1 MIDDIL
7 HEVERDALPDAAV
20 RVTSL
25 ATDYLASAR
34 RGEGAVS
41 PAVQRDEVDA
51 RFAEPLP
58 EHGRPLADVV
68 DRIRDEIIAD
78 ANHLAHPMYM
88 GHQVSFALPVAA
100 WVDSVISALN
110 QSIAVEEMSPTLTA
124 LEMRVV
130 RWMCDVAGLP
140 ATSGGTFTSGG
151 TEATFTAL
159 LAARAAALPDSWV
172 EGLRHHA
179 PVVLCGEH
187 THYAVT
193 RAVAQ
198 LGLGMRSAIA
208 VPSDHYRMS
217 PSALER
223 ELDRVNAAGTGVIA
237 VVATAGHTATGAF
250 DDLDRIGRICDERG
264 IWLHVDGAHGASAL
278 LSDRHRHRVRGIER
292 ARSIA
297 WDPHKMMLLPL
308 PAGMLLVRDER
319 DLQAAFAQ
327 RAPYLFHGDASDAV
341 RARVRDQGVRSFQ
354 CSRRGD
360 ALKAWA
366 VLQRYGRR
374 GIAALHDHLCDLALA
389 MHETLA
395 AREDFVTLHE
405 PESNILCF
413 RWVGINNGR
422 LDDDTLDAVNGQ
434 IRARYNHSGVG
445 WITTTLLDGRR
456 VLRVTMM
463 NPRTTVD
470 HVKAAVDELARVA
483 NAIMTTGVVNAR

>member
-1 MIDDIL
+1 MIDDTL
-7 HEVERDALPDAAV
+7 RDVERDAMPDSAAL
-20 RVTSL
+20 VTSL
-25 ATDYLASAR
+25 ATDYLAATG
-34 RGEGAVS
+34 RGDGAVS
-41 PAVQRDEVDA
+41 PSRPRDEVDA

-58 EHGRPLADVV
+58 EHGRPLAEVV
-68 DRIRDEIIAD
+68 DRMRDEIIAD
-78 ANHLAHPMYM
+78 ANRLAHPMYM

-124 LEMRVV
+124 LETRVV
-130 RWMCDVAGLP
+130 HWMCDAAGFP
-140 ATSGGTFTSGG
+140 ATSGGTLTSGG

-172 EGLRHHA
+172 DGVGNTP

-208 VPSDHYRMS
+208 IASERYRMDA
-217 PSALER
+217 SALER
-223 ELDRVNAAGTGVIA
+223 ELDRLHALGVGVMA

-250 DDLDRIGRICDERG
+250 DDLDRIGRICEERG
-264 IWLHVDGAHGASAL
+264 LWLHVDGAHGATAL
-278 LSDRHRHRVRGIER
+278 LSDHHRHRVRGIEH

-327 RAPYLFHGDASDAV
+327 RAPYLFHGEGEH
-341 RARVRDQGVRSFQ
+341 ARVRDQGVRSFQ
-354 CSRRGD
+354 CSRRAD
-360 ALKAWA
+360 VLKVWA

-374 GIAALHDHLCDLALA
+374 GLAALHDHLCDLAVA
-389 MHETLA
+389 MHRTLS
-395 AREDFVTLHE
+395 ARSDFVTLHE

-413 RWVGINNGR
+413 RWVGDGSR
-422 LDDDTLDAVNGQ
+422 DDATLDGINTG
-434 IRARYNHSGVG
+434 IRSRYNQSGVG
-445 WITTTLLDGRR
+445 WITATVLDGRR

-463 NPRTTVD
+463 NPRTTVA
-470 HVKAAVDELARVA
+470 HVEAAVDGLARVA
-483 NAIMTTGVVNAR
+483 DAVARSDLG

>member
-7 HEVERDALPDAAV
+7 REVERDALPDAAA

-25 ATDYLASAR
+25 ATDYLAATR

-41 PAVQRDEVDA
+41 LTVQRDEVDA
-51 RFAEPLP
+51 RFAEPMP
-58 EHGRPLADVV
+58 EDGRPLADVV
-68 DRIRDEIIAD
+68 DRIRDDIIAD

-100 WVDSVISALN
+100 WVDGVISALN

-124 LEMRVV
+124 LETRVV
-130 RWMCDVAGLP
+130 RWMCDAAGLP
-140 ATSGGTFTSGG
+140 AASGGTFTSGG

-172 EGLRHHA
+172 EGVSDRA

-198 LGLGMRSAIA
+198 LGLGMQSAIA
-208 VPSDHYRMS
+208 IPSERYRMN
-217 PSALER
+217 PDALER
-223 ELDRVNAAGTGVIA
+223 ELVRLSAAGTRVMA

-250 DDLDRIGRICDERG
+250 DDLDRIGHLCDARG

-308 PAGMLLVRDER
+308 PAGMVLVRDER
-319 DLQAAFAQ
+319 ELQAAFAQ
-327 RAPYLFHGDASDAV
+327 RAPYLFHGDAGDAG

-360 ALKAWA
+360 VLKVWA

-389 MHETLA
+389 MYQTLS

-413 RWVGINNGR
+413 RWVGASDGR
-422 LDDDTLDAVNGQ
+422 PDEDTLDAINGEV
-434 IRARYNHSGVG
+434 RARYNQSGIG
-445 WITTTLLDGRR
+445 WITTTVLEGRR

-463 NPRTTVD
+463 NPRTTVV

-483 NAIMTTGVVNAR
+483 NAITRTGVVNAR